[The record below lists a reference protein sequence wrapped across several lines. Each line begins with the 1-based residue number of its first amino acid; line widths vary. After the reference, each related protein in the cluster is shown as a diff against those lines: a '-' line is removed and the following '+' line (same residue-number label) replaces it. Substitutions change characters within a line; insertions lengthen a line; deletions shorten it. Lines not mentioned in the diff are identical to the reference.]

1 MTCWMWSMSVSS
13 VSFLP
18 ASSVTWNTEFC
29 NKEKE
34 PQGMDQNRIID
45 VRLQI
50 MRVSYQVMGL
60 GVT

>member
-1 MTCWMWSMSVSS
+1 MSVSS

-29 NKEKE
+29 NKEKD
-34 PQGMDQNRIID
+34 PHGMDQNPTID

-60 GVT
+60 GVI